1 LRGKVLYLATQGKDH
16 KRRKVAEFDSDLTRS
31 MVESIVLKLVSEKAL
46 YGYEI
51 IKVVNRRTDG
61 AFQWKEGTL
70 YPVLH
75 RLENSKLIESYWQV
89 ADNGRKRK
97 YYSISKKGLKQF
109 EKKSEQW
116 SSFSLAVNKIL
127 LAGA

>member
-1 LRGKVLYLATQGKDH
+1 MAK
-16 KRRKVAEFDSDLTRS
+16 FDSDLTRS
-31 MVESIVLKLVSEKAL
+31 MVESIVLKLVSEKSL

-51 IKVVNRRTDG
+51 IKVVNQRTDG

-70 YPVLH
+70 YPCLH
-75 RLENSKLIESYWQV
+75 RLENAKLIESYWET

-109 EKKSEQW
+109 GKKSQEW
-116 SSFSLAVNKIL
+116 SAFSFAVNKIM